1 MILSSKHTAKTLVLT
16 ASILMLSACSYLPKI
31 SAPKLPRLSL
41 FPGVYKIDIEQ
52 GNIVSQEMVDQLRP
66 GMTKRQVE
74 FLMGTPLLKNT
85 FDQDRWDYLYS
96 IQPGGKK
103 RQQER
108 LTVLFENDALV
119 GFSGNF
125 LPTETNAPETTETE
139 DGAEPQS

>member
-1 MILSSKHTAKTLVLT
+1 MILTTKHYSKTVVTLIGVTL
-16 ASILMLSACSYLPKI
+16 LSACSYLPSI
-31 SAPKLPRLSL
+31 SAPKLPRLGL

-52 GNIVSQEMVDQLRP
+52 GNIVTQEMVDELRP

-85 FDQDRWDYLYS
+85 FDQDRWDYVYS
-96 IQPGGKK
+96 IKPGGDK

-125 LPTETNAPETTETE
+125 VPSQPNDSTANDEGDPEVN
-139 DGAEPQS
+139 